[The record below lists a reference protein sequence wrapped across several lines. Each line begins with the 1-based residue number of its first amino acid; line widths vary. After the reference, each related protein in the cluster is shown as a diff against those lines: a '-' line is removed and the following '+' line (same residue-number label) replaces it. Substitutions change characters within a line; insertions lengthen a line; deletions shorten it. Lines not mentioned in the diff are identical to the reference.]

1 MLRSGGLIPEAVL
14 PVIERFATILTVLSM
29 AALGLE
35 VDLGNLRRVGGRA
48 TIAVTLS
55 LLTLIAI
62 SYGLIRVMG
71 TA

>member
-1 MLRSGGLIPEAVL
+1 
-14 PVIERFATILTVLSM
+14 
-29 AALGLE
+29 
-35 VDLGNLRRVGGRA
+35 LGNLRRVGGRA

-62 SYGLIRVMG
+62 SYALIRLMG